1 VWWREKEPPKLG
13 EMAEVETHPADTAR
27 RPAVALG
34 LAGLGIALMVAGGD
48 IAVRGAVRVVELFDQ
63 SDAAIGLT
71 VLALATTAEL
81 FALVFAAARH
91 DVPEVAVAGV
101 VGSAAYNATAT
112 LGAGA
117 LAAPL
122 AVSGLVLP
130 AIAAASLPLL
140 LLVLARDGALR
151 RVGGALLATL
161 YVVYVLI
168 VLL

>member
-1 VWWREKEPPKLG
+1 
-13 EMAEVETHPADTAR
+13 
-27 RPAVALG
+27 
-34 LAGLGIALMVAGGD
+34 MVAGGD

-130 AIAAASLPLL
+130 AIAAALLPLL